1 VVLRGEGCSGTGL
14 KHKENQQMSK
24 NTVISIAAFAA
35 LGLIIGYAIFG
46 KWAGEYVSLNTLFSF
61 GGNAFD
67 RAFQSISG
75 IENMRTKIL
84 LCGAAGAVVGVL
96 LTFRLKK

>member
-1 VVLRGEGCSGTGL
+1 M
-14 KHKENQQMSK
+14 KK
-24 NTVISIAAFAA
+24 NLLSVIAFVA

-46 KWAGEYVSLNTLFSF
+46 KWGGEYVSLKTLFSF
-61 GGNAFD
+61 GGNAFQS
-67 RAFQSISG
+67 AFRSVSG
-75 IENMRTKIL
+75 IEEMRNKIL